1 MCNHNCDKVEKERL
15 QKLEEVLLEQ
25 EAQLSELS
33 KLKKL
38 QKDRADRIKG
48 ERM

>member
-15 QKLEEVLLEQ
+15 QMLEEVLLEQ